1 MAINVAITDPMPT
14 GQRSMKPKVYAKALE
29 GPVLEKGAI
38 ESLLYDYRTAR
49 KLIKRLAAWD
59 DDPSSGDLPDIL
71 DDARLFLGMK
81 PLVP

>member
-14 GQRSMKPKVYAKALE
+14 GQRGVKPKVYAEALE

-38 ESLLYDYRTAR
+38 ENLLYDYKAAR

-59 DDPSSGDLPDIL
+59 NDPSSGDLADIL
-71 DDARLFLGMK
+71 DDARLFLGLK